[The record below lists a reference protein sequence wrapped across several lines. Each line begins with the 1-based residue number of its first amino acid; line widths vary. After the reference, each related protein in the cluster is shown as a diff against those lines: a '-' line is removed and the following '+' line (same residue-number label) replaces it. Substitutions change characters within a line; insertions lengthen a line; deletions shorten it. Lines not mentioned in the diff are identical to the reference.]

1 MRIVCGKGHQ
11 MYSDG
16 RTKIASKGSYGYLV
30 ATYEVWTCLQC
41 NMSIY
46 KQEETD
52 QFISDQKIK
61 EMIDHNKDE
70 IIEV

>member
-1 MRIVCGKGHQ
+1 MRIICGRGHQ
-11 MYSDG
+11 MYAEG

-30 ATYEVWTCLQC
+30 ASYEVWTCLQC
-41 NMSIY
+41 NTSIY
-46 KQEETD
+46 KQEDTD

-61 EMIDHNKDE
+61 EMIDHNKDA

>member
-30 ATYEVWTCLQC
+30 ASYEVWTCLQC

-46 KQEETD
+46 KQQETD

-61 EMIDHNKDE
+61 EMIDHHKDE